1 MFITAAHQTFAAEV
15 VAMSRHQRA
24 ASARRR
30 VAAID
35 EMLDV
40 LEHMHLNRE
49 RTIDRLVRTRL
60 RRLELE
66 VGLPL
71 PRRVVRARNTVRLH
85 AALLDW
91 QDVVLDE
98 VVPGRR
104 LLLDLDEAL
113 EAEDLTSEEHAD
125 LEADTDADTDLDT
138 DAPLPLRRTA

>member
-125 LEADTDADTDLDT
+125 LEADTDLDT
-138 DAPLPLRRTA
+138 DVPLPLRRTA